1 METSQIVPPL
11 VSLRERVEDF
21 LYAEAALLDSWN
33 LDEWI
38 ALFTEDAAYVVPSMD
53 VQGAPTETLALI
65 SDDMARLRGRVRRLK
80 SRRAHR
86 EFPWSRT
93 RRLVTNVRVTQLG
106 DGQLDVRA
114 NFVVYR
120 VRRDV
125 VAYLGEYT
133 YTLVETDGTFKIRY
147 RHAALDLEELS
158 PHGSVSIIL

>member
-1 METSQIVPPL
+1 MVMETSQIVPPL

-106 DGQLDVRA
+106 DG
-114 NFVVYR
+114 
-120 VRRDV
+120 
-125 VAYLGEYT
+125 
-133 YTLVETDGTFKIRY
+133 
-147 RHAALDLEELS
+147 
-158 PHGSVSIIL
+158 